1 MHPITRAI
9 VAQNKGM
16 GHAHSIRRNVAMG
29 ITEILL
35 IGLFVI
41 IGITIL
47 DYILNK

>member
-1 MHPITRAI
+1 MRAI
-9 VAQNKGM
+9 VAQSKGM
-16 GHAHSIRRNVAMG
+16 GHAHLIKRNVVMN

-41 IGITIL
+41 TGITIL